1 MANTKVALLR
11 YCLLDVGWRRLTVT
25 PVRKGRG
32 WAEQIKVPAAK
43 KVLEVGEY
51 QLRWYEGGRS
61 RFEGVGK
68 DLQEAITSRDNQ
80 LATLEAE
87 RAAAVAG
94 RELAPET
101 PNRIYLPQARTKFLE
116 KKRLIDNDRETV
128 TQYEKLTT
136 EFLDVV
142 KKKFADELEEVDLL
156 RFCDALRKRGC
167 EERTVKNYYSA
178 ISTFLA
184 TCGVDHKKLVA
195 KENRPK
201 KEDPLPVEYDPEDVK
216 RFLAACNSE
225 QHSLVFGTFL
235 KTGCREQELAFLEW
249 TDLDWRSS
257 TITIRGE
264 KRLTLMV
271 DGKMKVFRF
280 RTKTRKPR
288 EIPIEPALLPK
299 LKAWEDEHPN
309 TRFVFGTSSDLPNG
323 HFLDAV
329 KRTARRA
336 DLNCGK
342 CRTCIEKNECEHWN
356 IKTFRSTFATWA
368 LRGGLDI
375 RTVQHIL
382 GHTKLEM
389 TAKYLTPLKGKKA
402 QDLLG
407 ASEFSHRWSARR
419 ENPKRAPNPPRTASA
434 FTS

>member
-1 MANTKVALLR
+1 
-11 YCLLDVGWRRLTVT
+11 
-25 PVRKGRG
+25 
-32 WAEQIKVPAAK
+32 
-43 KVLEVGEY
+43 VLEVGDY
-51 QLRWYEGGRS
+51 QLRWYEGDRS
-61 RFEGVGK
+61 RFKGVGK

-101 PNRIYLPQARTKFLE
+101 PNRVYLQQARTKFLE
-116 KKRLIDNDRETV
+116 KKRLVDNDRETV

-184 TCGVDHKKLVA
+184 SCGVDHKKLVA

-216 RFLAACNSE
+216 RFLAACNSQ
-225 QHSLVFGTFL
+225 QHTLVFETFL

-249 TDLDWRSS
+249 TDLDWHSS

-271 DGKMKVFRF
+271 DGNTKGFRF

-329 KRTARRA
+329 KRTAHRA

-342 CRTCIEKNECEHWN
+342 CPTCIEKNECENWN
-356 IKTFRSTFATWA
+356 VKTFRSTFATWA

-407 ASEFSHRWSARR
+407 VVFAGINQGRR
-419 ENPKRAPNPPRTASA
+419 TEDLDVVCR
-434 FTS
+434 